1 MTAGSTAITSW
12 TRSHGDPAPAA
23 EVSTTWNG
31 SPTWDTSGNVMTM
44 RPNGNGNLAAG
55 ASTSFGF
62 TVMTNGNFAAP
73 PLGSCTASSERRDI
87 HALEGVQRA
96 LLSYDAGGRCSP

>member
-1 MTAGSTAITSW
+1 MRWPDRFNGQVTVRAGSIAISSW
-12 TRSHGDPAPAA
+12 TTTVTVRSPQR
-23 EVSTTWNG
+23 VSATWNG

-62 TVMTNGNFAAP
+62 TVMANGNFTAP
-73 PLGSCTASSERRDI
+73 TLGSCTAS
-87 HALEGVQRA
+87 
-96 LLSYDAGGRCSP
+96 